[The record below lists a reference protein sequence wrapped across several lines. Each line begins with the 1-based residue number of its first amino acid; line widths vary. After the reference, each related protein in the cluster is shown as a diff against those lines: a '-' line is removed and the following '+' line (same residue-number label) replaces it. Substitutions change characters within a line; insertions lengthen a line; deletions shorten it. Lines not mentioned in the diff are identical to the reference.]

1 MKVLVQ
7 INGSGP
13 SLEGILAN
21 QVYFRFPDFRII
33 LLVTAFPTFLPVAT
47 FATFVPGYSG
57 GAVLDSHQ
65 LPLSKLDLLK
75 VPVRP
80 AKIKFFKKN

>member
-13 SLEGILAN
+13 SLEGILVHQA
-21 QVYFRFPDFRII
+21 YFRFPDFRII
-33 LLVTAFPTFLPVAT
+33 LLVTAFPALKPVAIIV
-47 FATFVPGYSG
+47 TFVPGHSG

-65 LPLSKLDLLK
+65 LPCLTPETTGD
-75 VPVRP
+75 
-80 AKIKFFKKN
+80 